1 MQLALGLIE
10 TKGLIG
16 AIEAADAMVKA
27 AKVKLISKEIVT
39 GALVLVK
46 IEGEVGA
53 VKSAVD
59 AGASAAQ
66 RVGQLVSQHIIPRPD
81 DQIDDIIYVSDR
93 PKKREEKKLRKT
105 SAVKTPDDSGSL
117 FDSGDEKEISGK
129 ADLVK
134 KDVEDE
140 IKEVTLTEKKPAV
153 KIEKDEKVKT
163 VKKKESKEKIP
174 PVKKAAETK
183 TADKKSIEDEERED
197 TNPITSGAYVPS
209 EAYLSNLNVH
219 ELRKLARGFEG
230 FPIKGRDISKANRGV
245 LLEHFKKMK

>member
-16 AIEAADAMVKA
+16 AIEAADAMLKA
-27 AKVKLISKEIVT
+27 ANVKLISKEIVT

-59 AGASAAQ
+59 AGAAAAQ
-66 RVGQLVSQHIIPRPD
+66 RVGQLVSHHIIPRPD
-81 DQIDDIIYVSDR
+81 DQIDAIIYPSDK
-93 PKKREEKKLRKT
+93 PKKQEEKKVRKST
-105 SAVKTPDDSGSL
+105 AVKNTPGSESL
-117 FDSGDEKEISGK
+117 FDTKVEEEPK
-129 ADLVK
+129 VK
-134 KDVEDE
+134 KSMPEKDVEEE
-140 IKEVTLTEKKPAV
+140 IEEVKVAEKKPVV
-153 KIEKDEKVKT
+153 KSEKVEETITEDKTRKREIDPVKEEIKSKAEHEKDAESDEQ
-163 VKKKESKEKIP
+163 KEE
-174 PVKKAAETK
+174 
-183 TADKKSIEDEERED
+183 
-197 TNPITSGAYVPS
+197 NPIQSGAYIPS

-219 ELRKLARGFEG
+219 ELRKLARGFEN

>member
-27 AKVKLISKEIVT
+27 ANVKLISKEIVT

-66 RVGQLVSQHIIPRPD
+66 RVGQLVSHHIIPRPD
-81 DQIDDIIYVSDR
+81 DQIDVIIYPSDR
-93 PKKREEKKLRKT
+93 PKKQAEKKVKKSTPIKET
-105 SAVKTPDDSGSL
+105 SGTDSL
-117 FDSGDEKEISGK
+117 FDNQVEEKS
-129 ADLVK
+129 ADK
-134 KDVEDE
+134 KPIPQKNVEDE
-140 IKEVTLTEKKPAV
+140 IEEVKIKEKKPVARSEKVEKEVTEDKAGKEEIAPVKKEV
-153 KIEKDEKVKT
+153 KSKVEDEKV
-163 VKKKESKEKIP
+163 
-174 PVKKAAETK
+174 A
-183 TADKKSIEDEERED
+183 EDE
-197 TNPITSGAYVPS
+197 NPIHSGAYIPS

-219 ELRKLARGFEG
+219 ELRKLARGFEN